1 MVLKDKIKEPH
12 KRKNDSICRD
22 LSTTPRCGIR
32 NIPVC
37 PEVFSPV
44 GELDQVLGEDNK
56 QSGSTYGQVYYCKLG
71 SGVKVLLIFTA
82 RAQWDNGN
90 GN

>member
-1 MVLKDKIKEPH
+1 M
-12 KRKNDSICRD
+12 
-22 LSTTPRCGIR
+22 
-32 NIPVC
+32 C
-37 PEVFSPV
+37 PEVFLPV

-82 RAQWDNGN
+82 RAQWEWELRFVVTDPVAHLFLEVQRGEYLSQAHKLIY
-90 GN
+90 